1 MAQNDQHSSLTND
14 LAAAEAEVRTLKEL
28 MPEKIE
34 SLRARKDA
42 IKQLRRELND
52 ATSRSLLT
60 RTKLRPAYRK
70 TKKVGKQVVKSTV
83 AAAWFGVALAGSVA
97 LFAKYRPGR

>member
-1 MAQNDQHSSLTND
+1 MAQNDQDQALKND
-14 LAAAEAEVRTLKEL
+14 LAAAEAEVRALKEL
-28 MPEKIE
+28 MREKNDT
-34 SLRARKDA
+34 LRAREQA
-42 IKQLRRELND
+42 IKELRRELNE
-52 ATSRSLLT
+52 ATSHSLLT

-83 AAAWFGVALAGSVA
+83 AAAWIGAALAGSLA